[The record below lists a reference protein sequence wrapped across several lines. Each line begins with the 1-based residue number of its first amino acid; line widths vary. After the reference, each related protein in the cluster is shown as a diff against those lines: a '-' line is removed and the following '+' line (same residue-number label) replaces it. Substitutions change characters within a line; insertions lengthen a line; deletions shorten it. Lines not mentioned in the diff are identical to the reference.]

1 MGPDDTSSAH
11 GGRLARPAAA
21 LLVVVNLVLCL
32 IALTM
37 GFHIEGTS
45 EAIEEAQR
53 GQHVALAAVPGL
65 LLAGAA
71 FGWRRRAAVLTLL
84 SAVCAVVAV
93 VLVAAG

>member
-1 MGPDDTSSAH
+1 MGPDDTSSV
-11 GGRLARPAAA
+11 RSARSFRAAAA

-37 GFHIEGTS
+37 GFHIEGTD
-45 EAIEEAQR
+45 EAIEEAQQ

-65 LLAGAA
+65 LLACIAL
-71 FGWRRRAAVLTLL
+71 GWRRRVAVLTLI

-93 VLVAAG
+93 VIVVTG

>member
-1 MGPDDTSSAH
+1 MGPDDTSSARSA
-11 GGRLARPAAA
+11 RLARPAAA

-45 EAIEEAQR
+45 EAIEEAQQ

-65 LLAGAA
+65 ILAGVAL
-71 FGWRRRAAVLTLL
+71 GWRRRAAVLTLL

>member
-1 MGPDDTSSAH
+1 MGPDETSTARSA
-11 GGRLARPAAA
+11 RLARPAAA

-45 EAIEEAQR
+45 EAIEEAQQ

-65 LLAGAA
+65 LLAGVAL
-71 FGWRRRAAVLTLL
+71 GWRRRAAVLTLV

-93 VLVAAG
+93 LLVVMG

>member
-1 MGPDDTSSAH
+1 MGPDDTSSARSA
-11 GGRLARPAAA
+11 RLARPAAA
-21 LLVVVNLVLCL
+21 LLVVVHLVLCL

-37 GFHIEGTS
+37 GFHIEGTT
-45 EAIEEAQR
+45 EAIEEAQQ

-65 LLAGAA
+65 LLAGVAL
-71 FGWRRRAAVLTLL
+71 GWRRRAAVLTML